1 MNDKRNPDYPPYPLW
16 DSCSHEW
23 EDVESMMDRAV
34 ECTKCG
40 VPGQRQLDDTVYWP
54 AT

>member
-1 MNDKRNPDYPPYPLW
+1 MTDNRNPDYPPSDLW
-16 DSCSHEW
+16 DACSHEW
-23 EDVESMMDRAV
+23 EYVESMMEEAV

-40 VPGQRQLDDTVYWP
+40 VPGQREKSGSVYWP